1 MIRTSFLLISLS
13 ILIAC
18 GTQQNQSDPLNSFE
32 IADGFRIE
40 LMAMEPLIAD
50 PVDMVIDELGRWY
63 VVEMHGY
70 PLDVSGSGKVKRLL
84 DTDEDGYPDEAVVFA
99 DSLVFPTG
107 IMRWKEGFLVTDPPN
122 VLYLEDTD
130 GDGRADKREIVLTGF
145 ARSNPQH
152 NVNNPEYGIDNFI
165 YISHESA
172 VSTKNYEDIL
182 GDRGSRIHF
191 PNKPEADSL
200 PQNANGLFVKFNP
213 DLGIAK
219 MGSARGQ
226 FGHAFDPWGHHFL
239 TSNATHLFHVVMDAS
254 YMQRNP
260 DFLIPSGRHYIPKS
274 GRGFEIFPI
283 TENPNHQLLTDV
295 GMMTSAC
302 GIQWYQG
309 GVFPSD
315 YDNVIF
321 TAEPVHNLIHADRV
335 NDLGS
340 TFESVNLF
348 EDREFLASRDSWF
361 RPVNHYVG
369 PDGALYVMDYYRKII
384 EHPEWLSDEVIASG
398 DLYAGVDQGRIYRIT
413 STSTSPPNFLDKLN
427 LAEMDIPSLIELLSH
442 TNNWWRMHA
451 QRLLMDREEKAITQ
465 LLQERLNGM
474 TDLGRLHAMWVLE
487 GKGEFKEELLTKLLQ
502 DDHPAIREQ
511 AIRIAENRVTDS
523 PSLLETLIYMV
534 EDENPKV
541 RYQLLLSLG
550 NLNIP
555 QANQARTKLLFD
567 DIEDEWVQQAALSA
581 LNPDIFAL
589 YDKASEYLIDQK
601 SAQTTKFFERLSEL
615 ISRSNDPVEINRF
628 LTKTLTSNESIWYLP
643 MVLEGFSNADGLKLS
658 PTNIQLLEQKFNP
671 SVNMDLRSK
680 SLDLLNQ
687 TGYFKNP
694 DNKLCGEAVQIA
706 KNTTT
711 NPDFLA
717 DALKVVAMTNADQNI
732 ELLRSFLNH
741 HSPQVRK
748 EALSAF
754 NFIRDKNLLSRLMD
768 AWPGLLPDER
778 TSAIDIFM
786 KSKEGNRLI
795 LTSIESGQMNASSLS
810 WPRTVGLLNSREDDI
825 RADARRILKGN
836 ELDNDAV
843 WNEYKQVLS
852 LRGDPSAGKGIFT
865 QTCSPCHQKAGQNG
879 VAFGPDLGSIK
890 NRSESALLLDI
901 LQPNRS
907 IADGY
912 ELWQVDT
919 QDGKTLTGIIANEGP
934 GTLTLRDAAGQ
945 EQTLERAAISK
956 LTAFESS
963 AMPINLQTQITI
975 TQMADLLAFLKE

>member
-1 MIRTSFLLISLS
+1 
-13 ILIAC
+13 
-18 GTQQNQSDPLNSFE
+18 
-32 IADGFRIE
+32 
-40 LMAMEPLIAD
+40 
-50 PVDMVIDELGRWY
+50 
-63 VVEMHGY
+63 
-70 PLDVSGSGKVKRLL
+70 
-84 DTDEDGYPDEAVVFA
+84 
-99 DSLVFPTG
+99 
-107 IMRWKEGFLVTDPPN
+107 
-122 VLYLEDTD
+122 
-130 GDGRADKREIVLTGF
+130 
-145 ARSNPQH
+145 
-152 NVNNPEYGIDNFI
+152 
-165 YISHESA
+165 
-172 VSTKNYEDIL
+172 
-182 GDRGSRIHF
+182 
-191 PNKPEADSL
+191 
-200 PQNANGLFVKFNP
+200 
-213 DLGIAK
+213 
-219 MGSARGQ
+219 
-226 FGHAFDPWGHHFL
+226 
-239 TSNATHLFHVVMDAS
+239 
-254 YMQRNP
+254 
-260 DFLIPSGRHYIPKS
+260 
-274 GRGFEIFPI
+274 
-283 TENPNHQLLTDV
+283 
-295 GMMTSAC
+295 
-302 GIQWYQG
+302 
-309 GVFPSD
+309 
-315 YDNVIF
+315 
-321 TAEPVHNLIHADRV
+321 
-335 NDLGS
+335 
-340 TFESVNLF
+340 
-348 EDREFLASRDSWF
+348 
-361 RPVNHYVG
+361 
-369 PDGALYVMDYYRKII
+369 
-384 EHPEWLSDEVIASG
+384 
-398 DLYAGVDQGRIYRIT
+398 
-413 STSTSPPNFLDKLN
+413 
-427 LAEMDIPSLIELLSH
+427 
-442 TNNWWRMHA
+442 
-451 QRLLMDREEKAITQ
+451 
-465 LLQERLNGM
+465 
-474 TDLGRLHAMWVLE
+474 
-487 GKGEFKEELLTKLLQ
+487 
-502 DDHPAIREQ
+502 
-511 AIRIAENRVTDS
+511 
-523 PSLLETLIYMV
+523 
-534 EDENPKV
+534 
-541 RYQLLLSLG
+541 
-550 NLNIP
+550 
-555 QANQARTKLLFD
+555 
-567 DIEDEWVQQAALSA
+567 
-581 LNPDIFAL
+581 
-589 YDKASEYLIDQK
+589 
-601 SAQTTKFFERLSEL
+601 
-615 ISRSNDPVEINRF
+615 
-628 LTKTLTSNESIWYLP
+628 
-643 MVLEGFSNADGLKLS
+643 
-658 PTNIQLLEQKFNP
+658 
-671 SVNMDLRSK
+671 MDLRSK